1 MWICWPT
8 RHFIHLKKLKR
19 EFGDHRGQ
27 NVILEKFWGQ
37 SAVLKI
43 FGGQNTILE
52 MFWFQN
58 AIFWGIFMIKTWF
71 WETLWELK
79 CKYARFMDQN
89 ENMRKYGSKCEHKK
103 YEWHV
108 NMQNIGNMM
117 AFY

>member
-1 MWICWPT
+1 MEKFW
-8 RHFIHLKKLKR
+8 
-19 EFGDHRGQ
+19 GQ
-27 NVILEKFWGQ
+27 NVILEKF
-37 SAVLKI
+37 L
-43 FGGQNTILE
+43 GQNTILE
-52 MFWFQN
+52 NFWVQN
-58 AIFWGIFMIKTWF
+58 EKSWGIFMIKTLFQKKWGLKHDFGKNYAIKTWF